1 MESHILNWL
10 NLTIRWIHVIV
21 GIAWI
26 GASFYFVWLE
36 NNLERGKKDLPD
48 EIAGDLWAIHG
59 GGFYY
64 LRKFKVAPAQL
75 PPHLHWFKW
84 EAYATWLSGVALLTV
99 VYYLNAET
107 FMVDPAVA
115 EISGMQAI
123 GIGVASLVAGWAF
136 YDILCRTPIL
146 KKPVL
151 MLILMF
157 GFLTASAYVLEQ
169 FLSARAAYIHV
180 GAMIGTMMAGNV
192 LFVIIPGQRKLVEAA
207 EAGREP
213 DPWDGIYGGL
223 RSRHNNYFTLPV
235 LFIMI
240 SNHFPVTYNFEH
252 GGWLML
258 AAISALGVAVRHHF
272 NVRHESSKWAWTMPA
287 AAIGIALLAWFT
299 VPSTSAK
306 GNFTQVKEYRD
317 VEFNEVKAIVATR
330 CLSCHSANNTDDVF
344 IVAPNGMRLDE
355 DELIVK
361 WAGSIKNRVYD
372 LQNMPMNNKTEI
384 TNEERLILAA
394 WVHQGASID

>member
-1 MESHILNWL
+1 MESHIITWL
-10 NLTIRWIHVIV
+10 NLTIRWLHIIV

-64 LRKFKVAPAQL
+64 LRKFKVAPPTL

-123 GIGVASLVAGWAF
+123 GIGVASMVLGWAF
-136 YDILCRTPIL
+136 YDIVCRTPLL

-151 MLILMF
+151 MLVVMF
-157 GFLTASAYVLEQ
+157 AFLTGSAYVLEQ

-192 LFVIIPGQRKLVEAA
+192 LFVIIPGQRKLVAAA
-207 EAGREP
+207 EAGKEP

-240 SNHFPVTYNFEH
+240 SNHFPVTYGFEA
-252 GGWLML
+252 GGWIML

-272 NVRHESSKWAWTMPA
+272 NVRHATNAWAWTMPA
-287 AAIGIALLAWFT
+287 AAVGIAVLAWFT
-299 VPSTSAK
+299 VPTTSSK
-306 GNFTQVKEYRD
+306 GDFTKVKEFRE
-317 VEFNEVKAIVATR
+317 VEFNEAKAIVATR
-330 CLSCHSANNTDDVF
+330 CYSCHSATPTDDVF
-344 IVAPNGMRLDE
+344 TVAPNGVRFDE
-355 DELIVK
+355 DELMVK
-361 WAGSIKNRVYD
+361 WAAGIKNRVYD
-372 LQNMPMNNKTEI
+372 VQNMPMNNKTEI
-384 TNEERLILAA
+384 TDEERLILAA
-394 WVHQGASID
+394 WAHQGAKVD